1 MNEAKF
7 IDVVGVRTRYFV
19 AGEGAPLVLFH
30 GGNFGSQNLAE
41 SACDWELN
49 VQGLS
54 RWYRVFAVDK
64 LGQGYTDNP
73 KDDDYSM
80 AAVVRH
86 AQGFLAAL
94 GLENVHVVG
103 HSRGGYLVCRLTL
116 DHPERI
122 RSCVVVD
129 SNTLA
134 PGVPRSE
141 IVLANPPEPR
151 LSRESQRWII
161 ERYSFATGHITESWL
176 DEVCAVAA
184 LPKSREALE
193 KMEAGGL
200 RSSYFMPG
208 LARDKEDTFA
218 RLRDQGTRRP
228 TQVMWG
234 YNDPTA
240 TLAQGQAL
248 FDVIASTERRARMV
262 VLNEAG
268 HFSFREQVDS
278 FNHALRGFIDGLGPV
293 GGSY

>member
-1 MNEAKF
+1 MGEAKF
-7 IDVVGVRTRYFV
+7 VDVDGIRTRYFV

-30 GGNFGSQNLAE
+30 GGQFGSQNLAE

-49 VQGLS
+49 VHGLG

-86 AQGFLAAL
+86 AHGFLAAL
-94 GLENVHVVG
+94 GLENVHVAG

-116 DHPERI
+116 EYPERI
-122 RSCVVVD
+122 RSCIVVD

-134 PGVPRSE
+134 PGIPRRRDRARQSPRAP
-141 IVLANPPEPR
+141 IEPR
-151 LSRESQRWII
+151 EP
-161 ERYSFATGHITESWL
+161 AL
-176 DEVCAVAA
+176 DHRA
-184 LPKSREALE
+184 LLIRHRAHHRFLARRRLCRCRPAEEPGGAGE
-193 KMEAGGL
+193 MEARGL

-218 RLRDQGTRRP
+218 RLRDHGIRRP

-240 TLAQGQAL
+240 T
-248 FDVIASTERRARMV
+248 IAPGPGAVRRDRGDRTPPRMV

-268 HFSFREQVDS
+268 HFSFREQVDA
-278 FNHALRGFIDGLGPV
+278 FNHSLRGFIDGLGPV
-293 GGSY
+293 GRPP

>member
-1 MNEAKF
+1 MSEAKF
-7 IDVVGVRTRYFV
+7 IDVDGIRTRYFMT
-19 AGEGAPLVLFH
+19 GEGAPLVLFH
-30 GGNFGSQNLAE
+30 GGNFGSRNLAE

-49 VQGLS
+49 IQGLS
-54 RWYRVFAVDK
+54 QWYRVFAVDK

-86 AQGFLAAL
+86 AHGFLAAL
-94 GLENVHVVG
+94 GLEDVHVVG

-122 RSCVVVD
+122 RSCVIVD

-134 PGVPRSE
+134 PGIPRSE

-161 ERYSFATGHITESWL
+161 ERYSYGTGHITESWL
-176 DEVCAVAA
+176 DEVRAVAG

-200 RSSYFMPG
+200 GSSCFMPR

-218 RLRDQGTRRP
+218 QLRDQGMRRP
-228 TQVMWG
+228 TQVIWG

-248 FDVIASTERRARMV
+248 FDVIAATQRHARMV

-268 HFSFREQVDS
+268 HFSFREQVEA
-278 FNHALRGFIDGLGPV
+278 FNHSLRGFIDALGPV
-293 GGSY
+293 G